1 MEVILL
7 EKVQNLG
14 SMGDKVTVKAGF
26 GRNYLIPQR
35 KAKLATAANLAE
47 FEALR
52 AELEAKAKAELDT
65 ANARAEKLKE
75 IALVIPA
82 NAGEEGK
89 LFGSIGTADIAKACT
104 DAGVEVDRKEVR
116 MADGALRELGDHT
129 VGLHLHVDVDVEIPV
144 KVVREEA

>member
-14 SMGDKVTVKAGF
+14 AMGDKVTVKAGF

-65 ANARAEKLKE
+65 ATARADKLKDMVL
-75 IALVIPA
+75 IIPA

-89 LFGSIGTADIAKACT
+89 LFGSIGSADIAKACT

-116 MADGALRELGDHT
+116 MSNGALREIGDHT
-129 VGLHLHVDVDVEIPV
+129 VGLHLHVDVNVEITA

>member
-1 MEVILL
+1 MDVILL

-65 ANARAEKLKE
+65 ATARAEKLKE

-89 LFGSIGTADIAKACT
+89 LFGSIGTADIAKAIVKKF
-104 DAGVEVDRKEVR
+104 AWR
-116 MADGALRELGDHT
+116 MVLY
-129 VGLHLHVDVDVEIPV
+129 V
-144 KVVREEA
+144 KLVITQ

>member
-14 SMGDKVTVKAGF
+14 AMGDKVTVKAGF

-65 ANARAEKLKE
+65 ATARAEKLKE
-75 IALVIPA
+75 IALVLPA

-116 MADGALRELGDHT
+116 MVNGALREIGDFT
-129 VGLHLHVDVDVEIPV
+129 VGLHLHVDVDVEISV

>member
-14 SMGDKVTVKAGF
+14 AMGDKVTVKAGF

-65 ANARAEKLKE
+65 ATARAEKLKE

>member
-14 SMGDKVTVKAGF
+14 AMGDKVTVKAGF

>member
-7 EKVQNLG
+7 EKVENLG

-35 KAKLATAANLAE
+35 KAKLATAANLVE
-47 FEALR
+47 FEKLR
-52 AELEAKAKAELDT
+52 AELEAKAKAELDAAT
-65 ANARAEKLKE
+65 DRADKLKDLK
-75 IALVIPA
+75 LVIEA

-89 LFGSIGTADIAKACT
+89 LFGSVGSADIAKACT

-116 MADGALRELGDHT
+116 LVNGALRELGEHT
-129 VGLHLHVDVDVEIPV
+129 AGLHLHVDVDVEIAINI
-144 KVVREEA
+144 VRETA

>member
-1 MEVILL
+1 MDVILL

-65 ANARAEKLKE
+65 ATARAEKLKE

-104 DAGVEVDRKEVR
+104 AAGVEVDRKEVR
-116 MADGALRELGDHT
+116 MANGALREIGDHT

>member
-14 SMGDKVTVKAGF
+14 AMGDKVTVKAGF

-65 ANARAEKLKE
+65 ATARAEKLKE
-75 IALVIPA
+75 ISLVLPA

-116 MADGALRELGDHT
+116 MANGALREIGDFT